1 MCRHMCVRIAPSQTK
16 LPAKDDRGEHT
27 HPICGLIQKQADGG
41 ARAAI
46 QRLPTMGGRSSARA
60 DMRRIE
66 SGRLLVKFRVSVAY
80 REVWVEHDLFLMPE
94 MCKQRAV
101 FSTRSSRQCTVHR

>member
-1 MCRHMCVRIAPSQTK
+1 
-16 LPAKDDRGEHT
+16 
-27 HPICGLIQKQADGG
+27 
-41 ARAAI
+41 
-46 QRLPTMGGRSSARA
+46 
-60 DMRRIE
+60 MRRIE